1 LQFSESC
8 GIIFKQSGATLW
20 QAKRI
25 VGVDYDGG
33 PPVPIP
39 NTEVKPARAENTW
52 LETAREDRFSP
63 TLKDGFFI
71 EAVFFCFKCCSQ
83 SLLRRKEAAIKLC
96 SLGRSR
102 PDISLYSAEAYI
114 QIHGQMQRENTIY

>member
-1 LQFSESC
+1 MQKHISKYMVKCRGKTPYIEKLKIPAKNAKKGLQFLRSC
-8 GIIFKQSGATLW
+8 GIIFKQSGITPR

-63 TLKDGFFI
+63 TLKDGFHL
-71 EAVFFCFKCCSQ
+71 EAVF
-83 SLLRRKEAAIKLC
+83 LLFN
-96 SLGRSR
+96 
-102 PDISLYSAEAYI
+102 AEL
-114 QIHGQMQRENTIY
+114 E

>member
-1 LQFSESC
+1 MPSISLRVLMTFVTIKIKQMCTPSFCVKKGLQFSESC

-63 TLKDGFFI
+63 TLKDGF
-71 EAVFFCFKCCSQ
+71 
-83 SLLRRKEAAIKLC
+83 
-96 SLGRSR
+96 
-102 PDISLYSAEAYI
+102 
-114 QIHGQMQRENTIY
+114 H